1 MQVKTVINNY
11 YEFLSPQ
18 KNKKKQALLEIANTL
33 LFNKLLIIQF
43 NFWNLNSQFWILN
56 PNGFLGII
64 WFQ

>member
-56 PNGFLGII
+56 RNGFLGII

>member
-43 NFWNLNSQFWILN
+43 SFWNLNSQFWILS

>member
-18 KNKKKQALLEIANTL
+18 KKKKKKKQALLEIANTL

-43 NFWNLNSQFWILN
+43 NF
-56 PNGFLGII
+56 
-64 WFQ
+64 